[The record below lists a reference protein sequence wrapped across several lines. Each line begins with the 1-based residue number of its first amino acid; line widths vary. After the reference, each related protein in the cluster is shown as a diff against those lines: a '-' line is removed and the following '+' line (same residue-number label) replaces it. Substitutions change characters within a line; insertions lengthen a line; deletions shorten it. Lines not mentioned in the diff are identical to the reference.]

1 VITSS
6 HRSGFRHRQ
15 EGDEHGQAVQGE
27 EDEDARPAEAQQ
39 RSADRR
45 RRQGGAEHDKHHHGK
60 ALGRFHGLVGITHHG
75 HADHRGEAAA
85 NGLQRPQPED
95 DFYGF
100 GQGDEHGRGRE
111 DD

>member
-1 VITSS
+1 MKMLGQPKLSS
-6 HRSGFRHRQ
+6 
-15 EGDEHGQAVQGE
+15 A
-27 EDEDARPAEAQQ
+27 AP
-39 RSADRR
+39 
-45 RRQGGAEHDKHHHGK
+45 
-60 ALGRFHGLVGITHHG
+60 IG
-75 HADHRGEAAA
+75 HADHRGEPAA